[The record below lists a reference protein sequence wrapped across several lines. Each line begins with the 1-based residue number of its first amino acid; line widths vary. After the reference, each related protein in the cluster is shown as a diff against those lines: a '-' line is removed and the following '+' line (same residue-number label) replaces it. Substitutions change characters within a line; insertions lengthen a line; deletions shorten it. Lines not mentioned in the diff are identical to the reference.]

1 MAEVNAQKG
10 WSTTHLLCEITGHE
24 NKSISGSNVATTA
37 VNTDRI
43 NPLIGEEYII
53 SAMRDG

>member
-1 MAEVNAQKG
+1 MAEVNEQKG
-10 WSTTHLLCEITGHE
+10 WSMTHLCGKTGHE